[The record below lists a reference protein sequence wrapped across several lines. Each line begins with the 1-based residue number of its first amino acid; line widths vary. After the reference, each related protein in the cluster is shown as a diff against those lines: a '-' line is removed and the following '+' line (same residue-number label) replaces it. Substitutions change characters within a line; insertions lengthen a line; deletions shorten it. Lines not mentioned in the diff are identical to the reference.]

1 MAGQVSSLQP
11 WPAPLEGRSN
21 HLPRVRQQTVKEL
34 RATCRSKNLAVTGKK
49 ADLIERLRGY
59 NVADGDDSC
68 EDGWEGR

>member
-1 MAGQVSSLQP
+1 MRELLGTGIRKVSGARVIRVQPVPSLEQ
-11 WPAPLEGRSN
+11 A
-21 HLPRVRQQTVKEL
+21 VAEL
-34 RATCRSKNLAVTGKK
+34 RAMCRSKNLAVTGKK